1 MSENKKLKIK
11 SDENKAPQKKLVLK
25 KSAEPKGLKIKATQ
39 LPDLQETPE
48 PQAVNKTKAP
58 SIKLHICRFLK
69 C

>member
-48 PQAVNKTKAP
+48 P
-58 SIKLHICRFLK
+58 
-69 C
+69 